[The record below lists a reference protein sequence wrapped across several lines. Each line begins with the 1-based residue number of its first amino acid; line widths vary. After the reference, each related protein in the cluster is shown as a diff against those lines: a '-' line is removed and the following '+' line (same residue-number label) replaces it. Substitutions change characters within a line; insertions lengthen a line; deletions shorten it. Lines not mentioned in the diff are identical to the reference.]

1 MLRSLDPPRV
11 QSRTGRILDLVL
23 DAAACR
29 ATAAT
34 RDGTICTW
42 DITTGQ
48 ELASFDSGVAD
59 ADTVAIA
66 PGGRLAYAVSGDTV
80 AALDLRGQRLI
91 RRLSLDHNITAIA
104 VTPDGLTVALGDESG
119 RAHVVR
125 LVGV

>member
-1 MLRSLDPPRV
+1 MPTPPSSGSILGTICLVHPESGCVIRSIDPGRAHA
-11 QSRTGRILDLVL
+11 RTGRILDLVL

-42 DITTGQ
+42 DTATGE
-48 ELASFDSGVAD
+48 ELASFDSGVGD

-80 AALDLRGQRLI
+80 VALDLRG
-91 RRLSLDHNITAIA
+91 
-104 VTPDGLTVALGDESG
+104 SG
-119 RAHVVR
+119 
-125 LVGV
+125 